1 MGNLCTKSFYLPP
14 TEVIIGHNSDEG
26 LIFIIPYVLNPSLW
40 DVFQENFDTMAPTL
54 LFNIGNASDITNIDV
69 GNAHKLLEY
78 YVGTIENINGENIQG
93 RHVIVFLFSPIR
105 CGCKRHSKKL
115 IIGRKLG
122 DIKTFAY

>member
-1 MGNLCTKSFYLPP
+1 MQTKHLYTFHHLVRKLCTKSFFHLT

-40 DVFQENFDTMAPTL
+40 AMFQENFDTIAPTL

-69 GNAHKLLEY
+69 ENAHKLLEY

-105 CGCKRHSKKL
+105 
-115 IIGRKLG
+115 
-122 DIKTFAY
+122 